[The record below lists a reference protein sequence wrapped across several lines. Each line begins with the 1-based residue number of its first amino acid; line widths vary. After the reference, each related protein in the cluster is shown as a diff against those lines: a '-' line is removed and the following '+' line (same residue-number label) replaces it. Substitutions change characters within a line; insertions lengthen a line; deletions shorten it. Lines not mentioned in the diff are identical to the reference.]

1 MIVEFIGSTG
11 AGKTS
16 LISKIHH
23 KLAQT
28 TVVTTPFDLIAAPLG
43 LSRVTHPTAQNLIQ
57 ELVGFPF
64 FIGSLNRHEKF
75 LIHTIETFSRNT
87 KFSIHRINNLRSLE
101 RKIGMYEITQRYDR
115 DQIVLV
121 DEGPILAAH
130 MFVFTGSLVT
140 SSEIAT
146 FAKLLPLPDLIV
158 YIKAPVDVLV
168 RRALQRPDPP
178 REMGKK
184 DPAMTEKYV
193 KDATTIFDQ
202 LMESERIKSRL
213 LVVDNPDLTAEE
225 HDKVADDVTTSI
237 LNYEKSVNK
246 VHKI

>member
-1 MIVEFIGSTG
+1 MIIEFIGSTG

-28 TVVTTPFDLIAAPLG
+28 KVVTTPFDLIAAPLG
-43 LSRVTHPTAQNLIQ
+43 LNSITHPTAQNLIQ

-64 FIGSLNRHEKF
+64 FIGSLYRHGKF
-75 LIHTIETFSRNT
+75 LSHTIETFSRNT

-101 RKIGMYEITQRYDR
+101 RKIGVYEITQRYYK
-115 DQIVLV
+115 DQIILV

-146 FAKLLPLPDLIV
+146 FADLVPLPDLIV

-178 REMGKK
+178 REMGNK
-184 DPAMTEKYV
+184 DPVMTEKYV

-202 LMESERIKSRL
+202 LMGSERIRSRVL
-213 LVVDNPDLTAEE
+213 IVDNPNLSAEE
-225 HDKVADDVTTSI
+225 HDRLADDVTTSI
-237 LNYEKSVNK
+237 LAHEKTANK
-246 VHKI
+246 MHKI

>member
-43 LSRVTHPTAQNLIQ
+43 LMSVTHPTVQNLIQ

-64 FIGSLNRHEKF
+64 FIGSLNRHGKF
-75 LIHTIETFSRNT
+75 LVHTIETFSRNT

-101 RKIGMYEITQRYDR
+101 RKIGMYEITQRYNR
-115 DQIVLV
+115 DQIILV

-146 FAKLLPLPDLIV
+146 FANLLPLPDLIV

-178 REMGKK
+178 REMGNK

-193 KDATTIFDQ
+193 KEATAIFNQ
-202 LMESERIKSRL
+202 LMESERIRSRL
-213 LVVDNPDLTAEE
+213 LVVNNPDLTVEE
-225 HDKVADDVTTSI
+225 HDRVADDVTSSI
-237 LNYEKSVNK
+237 LKHQQPVGK
-246 VHKI
+246 THKI

>member
-43 LSRVTHPTAQNLIQ
+43 LSSVTHPTAQNFIQ

-64 FIGSLNRHEKF
+64 FIGSLNRHGKF
-75 LIHTIETFSRNT
+75 LAHTINTFSNNT
-87 KFSIHRINNLRSLE
+87 NFSIHRINNFRSLE
-101 RKIGMYEITQRYDR
+101 RKIGMYEITQRYDQG
-115 DQIVLV
+115 QIILV

-146 FAKLLPLPDLIV
+146 FADLVPLPDLIV

-184 DPAMTEKYV
+184 DPVLTERYV
-193 KDATTIFDQ
+193 KDATAIFDQ
-202 LMESERIKSRL
+202 LMESERIRSRL
-213 LVVDNPDLTAEE
+213 LLVDNPDLNAEE
-225 HDKVADDVTTSI
+225 HDRLADDVTASI
-237 LNYEKSVNK
+237 LSHEKPANK
-246 VHKI
+246 MHKI

>member
-16 LISKIHH
+16 LISKIRH
-23 KLAQT
+23 KLVQT
-28 TVVTTPFDLIAAPLG
+28 KVVTTPFNLIATPLG
-43 LSRVTHPTAQNLIQ
+43 LSSVTHPTVQNLIQ

-64 FIGSLNRHEKF
+64 FIGSLNRHGKF
-75 LIHTIETFSRNT
+75 LGHTIKTFSRNT
-87 KFSIHRINNLRSLE
+87 KFSIHGINNLRSLE

-115 DQIVLV
+115 DQIILV

-140 SSEIAT
+140 SSELAT
-146 FAKLLPLPDLIV
+146 FANLLPLPDLIV

-178 REMGKK
+178 REMGKR

-193 KDATTIFDQ
+193 KDATAVFDQ
-202 LMESERIKSRL
+202 LMGHERIRDRL

-225 HDKVADDVTTSI
+225 HDRVADDVTTSI
-237 LNYEKSVNK
+237 LKYEQQVSK
-246 VHKI
+246 KI

>member
-16 LISKIHH
+16 LISKIRH

-28 TVVTTPFDLIAAPLG
+28 KVVTTPFNLIATPLG
-43 LSRVTHPTAQNLIQ
+43 LSSITHPTAQNLIQ

-64 FIGSLNRHEKF
+64 FIGSLSRHGKF
-75 LIHTIETFSRNT
+75 LGHTIKTFSRNT
-87 KFSIHRINNLRSLE
+87 KFSIYGINNLRSLE

-115 DQIVLV
+115 DQIILV

-140 SSEIAT
+140 SSELAT
-146 FAKLLPLPDLIV
+146 FANLLPLPDLIV

-178 REMGKK
+178 REMGKR

-193 KDATTIFDQ
+193 KDATAVFDQ
-202 LMESERIKSRL
+202 LMGHERIRDRL

-225 HDKVADDVTTSI
+225 HDRVADDVTTSI
-237 LNYEKSVNK
+237 LKYEQQVSK
-246 VHKI
+246 KI